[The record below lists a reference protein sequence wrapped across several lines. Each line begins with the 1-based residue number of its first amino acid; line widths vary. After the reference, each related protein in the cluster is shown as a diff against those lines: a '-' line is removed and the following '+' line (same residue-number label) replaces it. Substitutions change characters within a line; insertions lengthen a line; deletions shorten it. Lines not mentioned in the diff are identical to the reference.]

1 MKLHLRTLA
10 VACLVTAAAGIAA
23 VSARAAAPTN
33 TSPPTVTGTAQ
44 QGRTLTANHGTWSND
59 PSTFFYRWQRCAA
72 DGTGCGN
79 IDNAARRTYVLR
91 DADVDHT
98 VRIVVTASNSDGQTS
113 ANSAV
118 TDLVSSN
125 VAPKNTAK
133 PAIGGNPQV
142 GEELTADHG
151 LWTGGVRSFA
161 YQWQRCDTAGNG
173 CVDVTGAT
181 GSSYGVRALDSGHT
195 MTVVVTATNLA
206 GSTKATSDATRV
218 VLAASSP
225 PTTQPA
231 ATNHR
236 PSIRI
241 LTVRFVGAR
250 VYVRLRVCDDSH
262 RNVRIPQRDSKPGVL
277 SYNRTFRTLVPPRNC
292 AALSRTWLPAPR
304 FRHGRYVITLWAR
317 DFAGLRS
324 APASRIFFR

>member
-10 VACLVTAAAGIAA
+10 VACLVTAAAGVAA

-44 QGRTLTANHGTWSND
+44 QGRTLTASNGTWSNN

-72 DGTGCGN
+72 DGTGCSN

-91 DADVDHT
+91 DSDVDHT

-125 VAPKNTAK
+125 TAPKNTAK

-173 CVDVTGAT
+173 CVNVTGAT
-181 GSSYGVRALDSGHT
+181 GSSYGVRAVDAGHT
-195 MTVVVTATNLA
+195 MKAVVTATNLA
-206 GSTKATSDATRV
+206 GSTAAASDTTRV
-218 VLAASSP
+218 VITAPSS
-225 PTTQPA
+225 TTPA

-236 PSIRI
+236 PTIAI
-241 LTVRFVGAR
+241 LRVHFVGAR
-250 VYVRLRVCDDSH
+250 VYVRMRVCDDSH
-262 RNVRIPQRDSKPGVL
+262 RNLGIPQRDSKRGVL
-277 SYNRTFRTLVPPRNC
+277 SYNRRFRTLVPPRNC
-292 AALSRTWLPAPR
+292 AALSRSWLPAQR
-304 FRHGRYVITLWAR
+304 FRHGRYVMTLWAR

>member
-10 VACLVTAAAGIAA
+10 AACLVTAAAGVVA

-33 TSPPTVTGTAQ
+33 SSPPTVTGTAQ
-44 QGRTLTANHGTWSND
+44 QGRTLTANNGTWTSN

-72 DGTGCGN
+72 DGSGCSNITG
-79 IDNAARRTYVLR
+79 ATRRTYLLR
-91 DADVDHT
+91 DVDVDN
-98 VRIVVTASNSDGQTS
+98 RIRVMVTASNADGETS

-142 GEELTADHG
+142 GEELTNDHG
-151 LWTGGVRSFA
+151 VWTGGVRSFA

-173 CVDVTGAT
+173 CIDVTGAT
-181 GSSYGVRALDSGHT
+181 GSSYGVRALDAGHT
-195 MTVVVTATNLA
+195 MKVVVTATNLA
-206 GSTKATSDATRV
+206 GSAKAVSDATRV
-218 VLAASSP
+218 VLTASAP
-225 PTTQPA
+225 PTQPA

-241 LTVRFVGAR
+241 LTVRFLGAR
-250 VYVRLRVCDDSH
+250 VYVRMRVCDDSR
-262 RNVRIPQRDSKPGVL
+262 RNVRIPQRDSRRGVL
-277 SYNRTFRTLVPPRNC
+277 SYNRTFRTLIPPRNC
-292 AALSRTWLPAPR
+292 AALSRSWMPAPR
-304 FRHGRYVITLWAR
+304 FRHGRYVMTLWAR

-324 APASRIFFR
+324 APASRTFFR

>member
-10 VACLVTAAAGIAA
+10 AACLVTAAAGIGA

-33 TSPPTVTGTAQ
+33 TAPPTVTGTAQ
-44 QGRTLTANHGTWSND
+44 QGRTLTANNGTWANG
-59 PSTFFYRWQRCAA
+59 PSTFFYRWQRCTA
-72 DGTGCGN
+72 DGTGCNTIAG
-79 IDNAARRTYVLR
+79 ATQRTYLLR
-91 DADVDHT
+91 AVDVDNT
-98 VRIVVTASNSDGQTS
+98 VRVVVTASNSDGQAS

-151 LWTGGVRSFA
+151 MWTGGVRSFA

-173 CVDVTGAT
+173 CTNVTGAT
-181 GSSYGVRALDSGHT
+181 GSSYGVRVIDVAHT
-195 MTVVVTATNLA
+195 MRVVVTATNLA
-206 GSTKATSDATRV
+206 GSAAAGSDATRV
-218 VLAASSP
+218 VLAA

-231 ATNHR
+231 ANHR

-250 VYVRLRVCDDSH
+250 VYVRMRVCDDSR
-262 RNVRIPQRDSKPGVL
+262 RNLRIPERDSKRGVL
-277 SYNRTFRTLVPPRNC
+277 AYNRTFRTLVPPRNC
-292 AALSRTWLPAPR
+292 AALSRSWVPAPR
-304 FRHGRYVITLWAR
+304 FRHGRYVLTLWAR